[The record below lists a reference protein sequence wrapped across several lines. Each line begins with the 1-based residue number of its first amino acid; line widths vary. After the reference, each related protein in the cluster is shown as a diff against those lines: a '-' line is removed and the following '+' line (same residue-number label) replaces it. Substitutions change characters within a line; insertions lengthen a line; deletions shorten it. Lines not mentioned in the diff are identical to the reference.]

1 MARGAIMGAG
11 MGTEIAI
18 AIVTALVLIAVV
30 GVRTYTD
37 GKIEVKLTDAAIAII
52 AAGLMLF
59 MTGRISKLGI
69 SSSGVTVETTREIIL
84 AASAQPIANQV
95 SKVSS
100 TALPVASVDVALK
113 GGVGDIPALVRREVP
128 ALEFVLGNSGY
139 VGPAI
144 QQYLETLVKYPFFR
158 FVVILKKDGSLFGM
172 IDGRKM
178 LGILQ
183 DPNSELRFDTFARA
197 LNQGGAAE
205 QAMLAKLPGFLPVSA
220 AVTRSSDKTDALE
233 KMEKVGSDWL
243 PVIGENNKFDGI
255 VERSRVTAS
264 LILDVT
270 NQLRKTS
277 PDK

>member
-1 MARGAIMGAG
+1 

-100 TALPVASVDVALK
+100 TALPVVNVDVALK
-113 GGVGDIPALVRREVP
+113 GGVGDIPALVRREAP
-128 ALEFVLGNSGY
+128 ALEFVLGNNGY
-139 VGPAI
+139 VGLAI

-158 FVVILKKDGSLFGM
+158 FVVILKNDKSLFGM

-205 QAMLAKLPGFLPVSA
+205 QAMLTKLPGFLPVSA

-243 PVIGENNKFDGI
+243 PVVGENSKFDGL

>member
-1 MARGAIMGAG
+1 

-100 TALPVASVDVALK
+100 TALPVVNVDVALK

-128 ALEFVLGNSGY
+128 ALEFVLGNNGY
-139 VGPAI
+139 VGLAI

-158 FVVILKKDGSLFGM
+158 FVVILKNDKSLFGM

-205 QAMLAKLPGFLPVSA
+205 QAMLTKLQGFLPVSA

-243 PVIGENNKFDGI
+243 PVVGENNKFDGL